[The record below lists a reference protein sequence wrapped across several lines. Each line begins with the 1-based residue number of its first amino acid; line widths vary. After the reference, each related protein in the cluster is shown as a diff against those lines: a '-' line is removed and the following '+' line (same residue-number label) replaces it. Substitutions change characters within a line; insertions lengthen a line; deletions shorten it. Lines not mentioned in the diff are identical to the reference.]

1 VVDAAKALT
10 DHAIAVEGKLID
22 VYLTD
27 GNEDLNRHPSQLYQK
42 LTALYDKNEGDLGPT
57 GSELEVNKF
66 YHEWIAQ
73 SQASLKEFDEK
84 DVPAFNDLLKSHHF
98 LLAIQ
103 P

>member
-1 VVDAAKALT
+1 M
-10 DHAIAVEGKLID
+10 D

-42 LTALYDKNEGDLGPT
+42 LTALYDKNESDLGPT
-57 GSELEVNKF
+57 ASELEVNKF
-66 YHEWIAQ
+66 YHQWIEQ

-84 DVPAFNDLLKSHHF
+84 DVPAFNDLLKSHH
-98 LLAIQ
+98 LILAIQ